1 MRMAKKY
8 IAKEEIT
15 TYSIN
20 TIEII
25 AETENEAMEILRDCR
40 GKLLDTEIQE
50 EKLNQRWIDSSEP
63 LDVTEFMKFNGK
75 ENLKTRLFNT

>member
-15 TYSIN
+15 TYTIN
-20 TIEII
+20 TIEIV
-25 AETENEAMEILRDCR
+25 AETENEAMEILRDNR

-75 ENLKTRLFNT
+75 EN

>member
-15 TYSIN
+15 TYTIN

-25 AETENEAMEILRDCR
+25 AETENEAMEILRDNR
-40 GKLLDTEIQE
+40 GKLLETEIQE

-63 LDVTEFMKFNGK
+63 LDVTEFMDYNGK
-75 ENLKTRLFNT
+75 ER

>member
-25 AETENEAMEILRDCR
+25 AETENEAMDILRDAR

-63 LDVTEFMKFNGK
+63 LDVTEFMKFNG
-75 ENLKTRLFNT
+75 EG

>member
-1 MRMAKKY
+1 MRIAKKY

-15 TYSIN
+15 TYTIN

-25 AETENEAMEILRDCR
+25 AETENEAMDILRDAR

-63 LDVTEFMKFNGK
+63 LDVTEFMDYNGK
-75 ENLKTRLFNT
+75 ER

>member
-8 IAKEEIT
+8 IAKEERT

-25 AETENEAMEILRDCR
+25 AETENEAMEILRDSK

-63 LDVTEFMKFNGK
+63 LSVSEFMEFNG
-75 ENLKTRLFNT
+75 EGNG

>member
-1 MRMAKKY
+1 MAKKY

-15 TYSIN
+15 TYTIN

-25 AETENEAMEILRDCR
+25 AETENEAMEILRDNR

-63 LDVTEFMKFNGK
+63 LDVTEFMKFNG
-75 ENLKTRLFNT
+75 EG

>member
-40 GKLLDTEIQE
+40 GKLLETEIQE

-75 ENLKTRLFNT
+75 EN

>member
-1 MRMAKKY
+1 MAKKY
-8 IAKEEIT
+8 IAKEERT

-25 AETENEAMEILRDCR
+25 AETENEAMEILRDSK

-63 LDVTEFMKFNGK
+63 LDVTEFMKFNGE
-75 ENLKTRLFNT
+75 EN

>member
-15 TYSIN
+15 TYTIN

-25 AETENEAMEILRDCR
+25 AETENEAMEILRDNR
-40 GKLLDTEIQE
+40 GTLLDTEIQE

-75 ENLKTRLFNT
+75 EN

>member
-15 TYSIN
+15 TYTIN

-25 AETENEAMEILRDCR
+25 AETENEAMEILRNNR
-40 GKLLDTEIQE
+40 GTLLDTEIQE

-75 ENLKTRLFNT
+75 EN

>member
-1 MRMAKKY
+1 MKMAKKY
-8 IAKEEIT
+8 IAKEERT

-25 AETENEAMEILRDCR
+25 AETENEAMEILRDSK

-63 LDVTEFMKFNGK
+63 LSVSEFMELSG
-75 ENLKTRLFNT
+75 

>member
-1 MRMAKKY
+1 MKMAKKY

-20 TIEII
+20 TIEIV
-25 AETENEAMEILRDCR
+25 AETENEAMEILRNSR

-50 EKLNQRWIDSSEP
+50 EKLNQRGIDSSEP

-75 ENLKTRLFNT
+75 EN

>member
-1 MRMAKKY
+1 MAKKY

-20 TIEII
+20 TIEIV
-25 AETENEAMEILRDCR
+25 AETENEAMEILRDSR

-75 ENLKTRLFNT
+75 EN

>member
-15 TYSIN
+15 TYTIN

-25 AETENEAMEILRDCR
+25 AETENEAMEILRDNR
-40 GKLLDTEIQE
+40 GKLLETEIQE

-63 LDVTEFMKFNGK
+63 LDVTEFMKFNG
-75 ENLKTRLFNT
+75 EDNG

>member
-1 MRMAKKY
+1 MKMAKKY

-20 TIEII
+20 TIEIV
-25 AETENEAMEILRDCR
+25 AETENEAMEILRDSR

-63 LDVTEFMKFNGK
+63 LDVTEFMKFNGGDN
-75 ENLKTRLFNT
+75 ERNS

>member
-1 MRMAKKY
+1 MKIAKKY

-20 TIEII
+20 TIEIV
-25 AETENEAMEILRDCR
+25 AETENEAMEILRNSR

-63 LDVTEFMKFNGK
+63 LDVTEFMKLNGK
-75 ENLKTRLFNT
+75 GRNNG

>member
-1 MRMAKKY
+1 MKMAKKY
-8 IAKEEIT
+8 IAKEERT

-25 AETENEAMEILRDCR
+25 AETENEAMEILRDSR

-63 LDVTEFMKFNGK
+63 LDVTEFMKLNGE
-75 ENLKTRLFNT
+75 ENG

>member
-1 MRMAKKY
+1 MKMAKKY

-15 TYSIN
+15 TYTIN

-25 AETENEAMEILRDCR
+25 AETENEAMEILRDNR

-63 LDVTEFMKFNGK
+63 LDVTEFMKFNG
-75 ENLKTRLFNT
+75 EDNG

>member
-1 MRMAKKY
+1 MKMAKKY

-15 TYSIN
+15 TYTIN

-25 AETENEAMEILRDCR
+25 AETENEAMEILRDNR
-40 GKLLDTEIQE
+40 GKLLETEIQE

-63 LDVTEFMKFNGK
+63 LDVSEFMKFNGK
-75 ENLKTRLFNT
+75 EN

>member
-1 MRMAKKY
+1 MKMAKKY

-15 TYSIN
+15 TYTIN
-20 TIEII
+20 TIEIV
-25 AETENEAMEILRDCR
+25 AETENEAMEILRDNR

-63 LDVTEFMKFNGK
+63 LDVTEFMKFNG
-75 ENLKTRLFNT
+75 EG

>member
-15 TYSIN
+15 TYSVN
-20 TIEII
+20 SIEIV
-25 AETENEAMEILRDCR
+25 AETENEAMDILRDGK

-75 ENLKTRLFNT
+75 EN

>member
-1 MRMAKKY
+1 MKMAKKY

-15 TYSIN
+15 TYTIN

-25 AETENEAMEILRDCR
+25 AETENEAMEILRDNR
-40 GKLLDTEIQE
+40 GTLLDTEIQE

-63 LDVTEFMKFNGK
+63 LYVSEFMKFNGK
-75 ENLKTRLFNT
+75 EN

>member
-1 MRMAKKY
+1 MKIAKKY

-15 TYSIN
+15 TYTIN

-25 AETENEAMEILRDCR
+25 AETENEAMEILRNNR
-40 GKLLDTEIQE
+40 GTLLDTEIQE

-75 ENLKTRLFNT
+75 EN

>member
-1 MRMAKKY
+1 MKMAKKY

-15 TYSIN
+15 TYTIN

-25 AETENEAMEILRDCR
+25 AETENEAMEILRNSR

-63 LDVTEFMKFNGK
+63 LDVTEFMKFNGGDN
-75 ENLKTRLFNT
+75 ERNS

>member
-63 LDVTEFMKFNGK
+63 LDVTEFMKFNG
-75 ENLKTRLFNT
+75 EG

>member
-1 MRMAKKY
+1 MKMAKKY

-25 AETENEAMEILRDCR
+25 AETENEAMEILRDAR
-40 GKLLDTEIQE
+40 GKLINTEIQE
-50 EKLNQRWIDSSEP
+50 EKLDQRWIDSSEP
-63 LDVTEFMKFNGK
+63 LDVTEFMKFNGG
-75 ENLKTRLFNT
+75 ERDNG

>member
-1 MRMAKKY
+1 MAKKY

-15 TYSIN
+15 TYTIN

-25 AETENEAMEILRDCR
+25 AETENEAMEILRDNR
-40 GKLLDTEIQE
+40 GKLLETEIQE

-63 LDVTEFMKFNGK
+63 LDVTEFMKFNG
-75 ENLKTRLFNT
+75 EG